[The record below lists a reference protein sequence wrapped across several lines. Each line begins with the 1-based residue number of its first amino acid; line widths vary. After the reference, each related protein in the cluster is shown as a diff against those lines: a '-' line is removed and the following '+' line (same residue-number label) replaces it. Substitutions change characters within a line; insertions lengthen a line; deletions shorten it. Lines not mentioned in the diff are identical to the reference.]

1 MSKKAFI
8 SQAQTS
14 GLNVSYSGG
23 TNTMFVKGEDAK
35 VKSFIRV
42 CNLKGKGAYPFSVKQ
57 GN

>member
-1 MSKKAFI
+1 MSKQAFT
-8 SQAQTS
+8 SQANS
-14 GLNVSYSGG
+14 YGVKANYSGG
-23 TNTMFVKGEDAK
+23 TNTMFVKGEETK